1 MQRYLIKRL
10 LSLLGTLFGVSVLV
24 FLIVH
29 LIPGDPA
36 EHILGEHTT
45 QEAIMEL
52 RTELGL
58 DKPLLVQYVS
68 YAGNLLQGN
77 LGTSYMTHETVW
89 SQIVNRFPITLQL
102 AALSIVIAVV
112 AGVTLGVISAVKHN
126 TIIDRLM
133 VICSLVG
140 ISAPGFWVALLLIW
154 IFAYKLA
161 LVPISGYEGIL
172 SLILPAITIAMSTVG
187 SIARMTRSSMLDVIK
202 QDYMRTAE
210 AKGAAYY
217 TVVFR
222 HGLKNALIPVIT
234 VVGLEF
240 GSLLAGA
247 VVTETVFSLNGIGSM
262 AIEAIGKRDITTIQ
276 GMTFFLAILFVLTNL
291 VVDIIYSYVD
301 PRIKYE

>member
-36 EHILGEHTT
+36 EHILGEHPT
-45 QEAIMEL
+45 QEAIKAL

-58 DKPLLVQYVS
+58 DKPLLVQYVN
-68 YAGNLLQGN
+68 YAGKLLQGN
-77 LGTSYMTHETVW
+77 LGTSFMTHETVW
-89 SQIVNRFPITLQL
+89 SQIVNRFPLTLQL
-102 AALSIVIAVV
+102 AAFSIVIAVV
-112 AGVTLGVISAVKHN
+112 AGVILGVISAVKHN

-161 LVPISGYEGIL
+161 LVPISGYEGIS
-172 SLILPAITIAMSTVG
+172 SLILPAITIALSTMG
-187 SIARMTRSSMLDVIK
+187 SIARVTRSSMLDVIK

-217 TVVFR
+217 AVVFR

-234 VVGLEF
+234 LVGLEF

-247 VVTETVFSLNGIGSM
+247 VVAETVFSLHGIGSM
-262 AIEAIGKRDITTIQ
+262 AIEAIGKRDIATIQ
-276 GMTFFLAILFVLTNL
+276 GMTFFLAVLFVLTNL
-291 VVDIIYSYVD
+291 VVDIIYSFVD

>member
-52 RTELGL
+52 RSELGL

-68 YAGNLLQGN
+68 YAGKLLQGN

>member
-45 QEAIMEL
+45 QEAIKEL

-68 YAGNLLQGN
+68 YAGKLLQGN

-89 SQIVNRFPITLQL
+89 SEIVNRFPITLQL

>member
-68 YAGNLLQGN
+68 YAGKLLQGN